1 MQNDI
6 NYCQLNSV
14 YYTESHSQDVSKD
27 YAHRVRGKTM
37 SGGEVGTE
45 LGSPVNP
52 HKLYII
58 LEFTH
63 YQKHVMFSMDGADFK
78 NKRLHEGVR
87 VLVAV
92 RA

>member
-1 MQNDI
+1 
-6 NYCQLNSV
+6 
-14 YYTESHSQDVSKD
+14 
-27 YAHRVRGKTM
+27 M
-37 SGGEVGTE
+37 SGGQIESETGT
-45 LGSPVNP
+45 PANP
-52 HKLYII
+52 HKLYVI

-63 YQKHVMFSMDGADFK
+63 YQKHYMSSMDEADFK

>member
-1 MQNDI
+1 M
-6 NYCQLNSV
+6 V
-14 YYTESHSQDVSKD
+14 SH
-27 YAHRVRGKTM
+27 
-37 SGGEVGTE
+37 
-45 LGSPVNP
+45 VNP
-52 HKLYII
+52 HKLYVI

>member
-1 MQNDI
+1 MPDG
-6 NYCQLNSV
+6 
-14 YYTESHSQDVSKD
+14 
-27 YAHRVRGKTM
+27 AHRVRGKTM
-37 SGGEVGTE
+37 SGGEVE
-45 LGSPVNP
+45 SEIGSPENP
-52 HKLYII
+52 HKLYVI